1 MRLTFWLKGFCGVAS
16 LLVMAALPMAA
27 TEQCQTGPPTP
38 ASYTRNFPKE
48 ASALLQQ
55 MGTQAIQVRDLADQ
69 LQTFNRDGALI
80 SWEMDADVLTQAQA
94 QVNAMDEEL
103 CRLRLIRRV
112 TLPWQQKAIDRV
124 APKMIELTDYVE
136 DALQNLNEKHNTVN
150 TLDRSFAQD
159 ADFMYRRADTI
170 ARSIGNFEEYA
181 AARTEIQ
188 QLSPKLGMHAGS

>member
-1 MRLTFWLKGFCGVAS
+1 M
-16 LLVMAALPMAA
+16 
-27 TEQCQTGPPTP
+27 QTARSPTKRRRVSQKRQRGTVQYFPAGTTIFGPAVP
-38 ASYTRNFPKE
+38 
-48 ASALLQQ
+48 
-55 MGTQAIQVRDLADQ
+55 RDLADQ